1 MVERQHELNS
11 EKTKL
16 EVEKRRAQVRDMR
29 MREQEAKFYKTVAK
43 YKDIMRENNSK
54 VEKLVLKGNK
64 MKERL
69 QIFEKQEK
77 DFLKKI
83 HHLN

>member
-29 MREQEAKFYKTVAK
+29 MREEKAKFYKTVAK
-43 YKDIMRENNSK
+43 YKDIM
-54 VEKLVLKGNK
+54 
-64 MKERL
+64 
-69 QIFEKQEK
+69 
-77 DFLKKI
+77 
-83 HHLN
+83 